1 MIYGHHMTYKS
12 VVRKSV
18 QSNAGLGV
26 AVAERA
32 YRTQTGQIVAL
43 GAIAGLRDL
52 ELMRHLYLGSTAAA
66 RTRRSA

>member
-12 VVRKSV
+12 VARKPA

-26 AVAERA
+26 AVVERA

-52 ELMRHLYLGSTAAA
+52 
-66 RTRRSA
+66 